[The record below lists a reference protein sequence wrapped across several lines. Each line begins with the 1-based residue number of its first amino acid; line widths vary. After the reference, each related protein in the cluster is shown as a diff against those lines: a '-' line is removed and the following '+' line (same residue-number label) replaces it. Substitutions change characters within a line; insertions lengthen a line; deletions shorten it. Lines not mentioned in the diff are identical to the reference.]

1 MSIYRIAYGMLLFLL
16 VFIVIAVWAGMDF
29 PGDSAVNEWFGNVH
43 SDSLDSSMTFISN
56 LGAFPYCL
64 IASLLFGLIF
74 WLMRRK
80 NESLFIIAAPYIGVC
95 ISYILKLT
103 IRRPRPLP
111 DSAATS
117 FPSGHTIFTFILMG
131 LLIYFLPLIIKNQ
144 TGRIL
149 CQLAAILSIIA
160 MCFSRLY
167 LQAHWLSD
175 IISSLIIGTLILIP
189 AIMLYQKINKGKSN
203 ARTS

>member
-1 MSIYRIAYGMLLFLL
+1 
-16 VFIVIAVWAGMDF
+16 
-29 PGDSAVNEWFGNVH
+29 
-43 SDSLDSSMTFISN
+43 
-56 LGAFPYCL
+56 
-64 IASLLFGLIF
+64 
-74 WLMRRK
+74 
-80 NESLFIIAAPYIGVC
+80 
-95 ISYILKLT
+95 LKLT

-117 FPSGHTIFTFILMG
+117 FPSGHTIFIFILMG

-175 IISSLIIGTLILIP
+175 IISSLILVTLILIP